1 MHIYCNKL
9 SLFCRLSTQEVS
21 DSYKTKVHQI
31 HKKKFVLYILTTH
44 IYRWFECWCTT
55 FWPCRVYNETNV
67 CHSLLFYNKAITF
80 IKPSTFITEINLTLR
95 EALAILPSM
104 SWALTSIRMYPD
116 MSDWNMVLVLMIP
129 SLDRLR
135 GSLGNLF
142 LRASG

>member
-1 MHIYCNKL
+1 M

-44 IYRWFECWCTT
+44 IYQWFECWCTT

-67 CHSLLFYNKAITF
+67 CHSLLFLQQSNYIYKALYIY
-80 IKPSTFITEINLTLR
+80 TEIKLTLR

-135 GSLGNLF
+135 GSLGNLS

>member
-1 MHIYCNKL
+1 M
-9 SLFCRLSTQEVS
+9 SLLCRLSTQEVS

-31 HKKKFVLYILTTH
+31 HNFFFRTIHFNNTYIPVVWLH
-44 IYRWFECWCTT
+44 ADVPHFDHVWFIMKQMYAIH
-55 FWPCRVYNETNV
+55 FF
-67 CHSLLFYNKAITF
+67 FYNKAITF

-135 GSLGNLF
+135 GALGNLF
-142 LRASG
+142 LRVSG

>member
-67 CHSLLFYNKAITF
+67 CHSLLFLQQSNYIYKALYIYNRNQPYPKRGISHFAVNVLSTDIHQDVSRHVWLEYSVGPDDSIT
-80 IKPSTFITEINLTLR
+80 
-95 EALAILPSM
+95 
-104 SWALTSIRMYPD
+104 
-116 MSDWNMVLVLMIP
+116 
-129 SLDRLR
+129 
-135 GSLGNLF
+135 G
-142 LRASG
+142 